1 LEDPELEWLLIT
13 NLPVENEADAI
24 RIVNIYE
31 QRWLIE
37 DYHKAVKTGFRI
49 EDNQLK
55 QASRILALFGM
66 IAVIA
71 T

>member
-1 LEDPELEWLLIT
+1 LIT

-24 RIVNIYE
+24 RIGNIYE